1 VIAVGVPSA
10 TSAQFLRP
18 LRTEVGFLVR
28 QLQHRHLV
36 PQRRVIAVAVDEDD
50 RRLQVAPDDAAS
62 SGENAGGV
70 LHSFRYFAEMVQG
83 IPEAHLQLRE
93 LLEVMAAD
101 VFVGNADPAV

>member
-10 TSAQFLRP
+10 TSAQFPRP

-28 QLQHRHLV
+28 LV